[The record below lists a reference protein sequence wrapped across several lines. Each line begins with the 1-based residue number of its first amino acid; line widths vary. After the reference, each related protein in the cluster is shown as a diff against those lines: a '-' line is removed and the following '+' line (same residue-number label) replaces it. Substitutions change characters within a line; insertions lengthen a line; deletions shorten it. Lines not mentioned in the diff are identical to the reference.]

1 MPFVCNDGQFV
12 FIGTV
17 TFDHQVEYAF
27 NFLCNMLDWAVQ
39 NLLVQYA
46 QTSNY
51 IFVQTIGHHTSLQAL
66 RKSILSNYRVSENDA
81 QTSDYIFVQTIGHRT
96 SIQALRKS
104 ISSNYRVSENDAQTS
119 NYIFVQTV

>member
-1 MPFVCNDGQFV
+1 MPFVCNDRQFV

-27 NFLCNMLDWAVQ
+27 DFLCNMLDWAIQ

-51 IFVQTIGHHTSLQAL
+51 IFIQTVRNLMSLQVL
-66 RKSILSNYRVSENDA
+66 
-81 QTSDYIFVQTIGHRT
+81 H
-96 SIQALRKS
+96 KS
-104 ISSNYRVSENDAQTS
+104 ISSNYRVSENEA
-119 NYIFVQTV
+119 I

>member
-1 MPFVCNDGQFV
+1 MPFVCNDRQFV

-17 TFDHQVEYAF
+17 TIDHQVEYAF
-27 NFLCNMLDWAVQ
+27 DFLCNMLDWAIQ

-51 IFVQTIGHHTSLQAL
+51 IFVQTVGHLTSLQAL
-66 RKSILSNYRVSENDA
+66 
-81 QTSDYIFVQTIGHRT
+81 H
-96 SIQALRKS
+96 KS

-119 NYIFVQTV
+119 NYIFVQTVGNLTSLQALRKSILSNYRVIIK